1 MSSKQPQAYRK
12 RGTSARPVDDEDDYD
27 DDSRISM
34 IGRALPGA
42 ESHDDPFDPT
52 SIASSSSSRPRARKE
67 DRFAEVRSGVVTDA
81 RGQQRLHGAFT
92 GGFSAGYFNSVGS
105 IKGFTPAGFVS
116 SRTQRATAAAPR
128 PEDYMDD
135 EDRSEAASAGI
146 VNIH

>member
-1 MSSKQPQAYRK
+1 MSSKQQAYRK

-27 DDSRISM
+27 DESRISM

-52 SIASSSSSRPRARKE
+52 SSASSSSSRPRARKE

-92 GGFSAGYFNSVGS
+92 GGFSAGSHFYQRRVPRFSN
-105 IKGFTPAGFVS
+105 FLFVS
-116 SRTQRATAAAPR
+116 RR
-128 PEDYMDD
+128 PSSHYVARLRRDP
-135 EDRSEAASAGI
+135 
-146 VNIH
+146 